1 MFLSHGYCYFHI
13 AVVWLL
19 FCVINRISLWEN
31 CNCYLDKEW
40 RGIKITCDW
49 VTENKLRLDPDRTY
63 FHGACSTWPL
73 WWKRV
78 WLSFWTPAFPW
89 SLFRVTSL
97 VKKIFFSSS
106 TPLHDFSL
114 SEYWCYYQA
123 SCLFVY
129 LTPGLLQLSFCWP
142 TCCHVPCP
150 SKPSEHWCSR
160 CTTLYVTALTHF
172 LPFCLSPTISV

>member
-1 MFLSHGYCYFHI
+1 MWLGDWKQTQIRPWQNIFPWSLFHMT
-13 AVVWLL
+13 
-19 FCVINRISLWEN
+19 SLV
-31 CNCYLDKEW
+31 KES
-40 RGIKITCDW
+40 R
-49 VTENKLRLDPDRTY
+49 
-63 FHGACSTWPL
+63 
-73 WWKRV
+73 
-78 WLSFWTPAFPW
+78 LSFWTPAFPW

-142 TCCHVPCP
+142 TCCHIPCP

-172 LPFCLSPTISV
+172 LPWLSAYHQPYQFKTELSLL